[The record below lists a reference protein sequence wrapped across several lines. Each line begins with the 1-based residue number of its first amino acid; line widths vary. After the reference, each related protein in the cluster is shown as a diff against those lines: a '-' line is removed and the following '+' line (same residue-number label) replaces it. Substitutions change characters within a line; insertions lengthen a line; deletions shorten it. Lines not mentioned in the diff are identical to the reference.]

1 MGRVNA
7 GGPHRPDPGAMCGT
21 RTGIPFKGIGKMATN
36 MFVQFGKIKGECED
50 KYHDEWCEITS
61 LGQSFNNKAPPLL
74 PSEDAESGT
83 RRGKHAPVKVSKPID
98 KASTELMEMCWNGE
112 ALGTVLIECFR
123 AGGGNAGQPI
133 KYISIKLESVII
145 KQFKYS
151 VNEGSLVS
159 EDLELVAAKATYEYR
174 QMDKELGT
182 AAAKL
187 SGLASITLGTDD
199 FSDSKSLDLNDL
211 EGEALT
217 AEIQR
222 RARQRNKPGELPG
235 GSQPD
240 Q

>member
-1 MGRVNA
+1 
-7 GGPHRPDPGAMCGT
+7 MCGT

-174 QMDKELGT
+174 QMDKRMGTATLAGEASIELGQ
-182 AAAKL
+182 
-187 SGLASITLGTDD
+187 GDHDG
-199 FSDSKSLDLNDL
+199 SKNKSKRRDEVPEP
-211 EGEALT
+211 EGEP
-217 AEIQR
+217 EVR
-222 RARQRNKPGELPG
+222 GRQPVTVSHP
-235 GSQPD
+235 
-240 Q
+240 